1 MSDGASASRA
11 PVPEDGP
18 PSGRATYLKLA
29 GLILLVVAAFLGAR
43 ALGFFQLDDPAALAD
58 QVRALRERRHVAPLF
73 VALYALATAI
83 ALPGSILTIAGG
95 AIFGFQLGSLLNWAG
110 ASLGAMLAY
119 LLARQLGLDAVRRL
133 LGSRA
138 ARVTDLAGAHGFTT
152 VLRLRL
158 VPVVPFNVLNFA
170 AGFAGVGFRDYMLGT
185 LIGLIPGTAV
195 YTYFAD
201 ALLAGAAG
209 ARREALIRLLVAGV
223 LLATLSFLPGVVAKM
238 RRPTRADG

>member
-1 MSDGASASRA
+1 M
-11 PVPEDGP
+11 
-18 PSGRATYLKLA
+18 
-29 GLILLVVAAFLGAR
+29 
-43 ALGFFQLDDPAALAD
+43 GFFRLDDPAALAE
-58 QVRALRERRHVAPLF
+58 QVRALRERRHVAPVF
-73 VALYALATAI
+73 VALYALATAL

-95 AIFGFQLGSLLNWAG
+95 AIFGFQLGALLNWAG
-110 ASLGAMLAY
+110 ASLGAMLAF
-119 LLARQLGLDAVRRL
+119 LLARHLGLGAVRRL
-133 LGSRA
+133 LGKRA
-138 ARVTDLAGAHGFTT
+138 DRVTDLAGAHGFAT

-209 ARREALIRLLVAGV
+209 ARRDALIRLLVAGL
-223 LLATLSFLPGVVAKM
+223 LLAALSFLPAVVAKL

>member
-1 MSDGASASRA
+1 MPDAA
-11 PVPEDGP
+11 P

-29 GLILLVVAAFLGAR
+29 GLILLLIAAFLAAR
-43 ALGFFQLDDPAALAD
+43 ALGFFRLDDPAALAD
-58 QVRALRERRHVAPLF
+58 QVRALRERPHVALLF
-73 VALYALATAI
+73 VGLYALATAI
-83 ALPGSILTIAGG
+83 ALPGSILTIVGG
-95 AIFGFQLGSLLNWAG
+95 AIFGFQFGSLLNWIG

-119 LLARQLGLDAVRRL
+119 LLARYLGLDAVRRL

-170 AGFAGVGFRDYMLGT
+170 AGFAGVRFRDYMLGT

-209 ARREALIRLLVAGV
+209 ARRDALIRLLVAGL
-223 LLATLSFLPGVVAKM
+223 LLAALSFVPGMVSKARK
-238 RRPTRADG
+238 RTRASG

>member
-1 MSDGASASRA
+1 MPDGASISA
-11 PVPEDGP
+11 
-18 PSGRATYLKLA
+18 RATYLKLA
-29 GLILLVVAAFLGAR
+29 GLILLVVGAFLGAR

-58 QVRALRERRHVAPLF
+58 RVRSLRERRYVAPLF
-73 VALYALATAI
+73 VGLYALATAI

-95 AIFGFQLGSLLNWAG
+95 AIFGFTLGSLLNWAG

-119 LLARQLGLDAVRRL
+119 LLARNLGFDAVRRL
-133 LGSRA
+133 LGKRA
-138 ARVTDLAGAHGFTT
+138 DRVTELAGAHGFTT

-170 AGFAGVGFRDYMLGT
+170 AGFAGVRFRDYMLGT
-185 LIGLIPGTAV
+185 LLGLIPGTAV

-223 LLATLSFLPGVVAKM
+223 LLAALSFLPALIARM
-238 RRPTRADG
+238 RRPAQPDGQASPR

>member
-1 MSDGASASRA
+1 
-11 PVPEDGP
+11 
-18 PSGRATYLKLA
+18 
-29 GLILLVVAAFLGAR
+29 
-43 ALGFFQLDDPAALAD
+43 
-58 QVRALRERRHVAPLF
+58 
-73 VALYALATAI
+73 
-83 ALPGSILTIAGG
+83 
-95 AIFGFQLGSLLNWAG
+95 
-110 ASLGAMLAY
+110 MLAY
-119 LLARQLGLDAVRRL
+119 LLARHLGLDAVRRL

-223 LLATLSFLPGVVAKM
+223 LLAALSFLPRLVAKM

>member
-1 MSDGASASRA
+1 MPDGASISA
-11 PVPEDGP
+11 
-18 PSGRATYLKLA
+18 RATYLKLA
-29 GLILLVVAAFLGAR
+29 GLILLVVGAFLGAR

-58 QVRALRERRHVAPLF
+58 RVRSLRERRYVAPLF
-73 VALYALATAI
+73 VGLYALATAI

-95 AIFGFQLGSLLNWAG
+95 AIFGFTLGSLLNWAG

-119 LLARQLGLDAVRRL
+119 LLARNLGFDAVRRL
-133 LGSRA
+133 LGKRA
-138 ARVTDLAGAHGFTT
+138 DRVTELAGAHGFTT

-170 AGFAGVGFRDYMLGT
+170 AGFAGVRFRDYMLGT
-185 LIGLIPGTAV
+185 LLGLIPGTAV

-209 ARREALIRLLVAGV
+209 ARREALIRLLVAGI
-223 LLATLSFLPGVVAKM
+223 LLAALSFLPPLIARM
-238 RRPTRADG
+238 RRPAQPDGQASPR